1 VSVLSS
7 KARAVTHAERQ
18 AIASKILDGGDVLD
32 GQGLFSLFNSYTS
45 GDLTPEELR
54 GEIVDYL
61 NERIDV
67 PIIDE
72 HSEEEMIGGLV
83 KGVELLLFDLA
94 QDEYLPT
101 IAEELITGE
110 LRPED
115 LEERL
120 TEAVA
125 DRVDVPVLT
134 DAMEE
139 ALLGHLVTIG
149 RSFVLEMV
157 RP

>member
-1 VSVLSS
+1 MLSS
-7 KARAVTHAERQ
+7 
-18 AIASKILDGGDVLD
+18 DVLD
-32 GQGLFSLFNSYTS
+32 AQGLFSLFESYTS
-45 GDLTPEELR
+45 GELTPEEMR

-72 HSEEEMIGGLV
+72 HTEEEMLGGLV
-83 KGVELLLFDLA
+83 KGVELLLFDLS
-94 QDEYLPT
+94 QRGHLPQ

-110 LRPED
+110 LRPQDVED
-115 LEERL
+115 RL

-134 DAMEE
+134 DKMEE
-139 ALLGHLVTIG
+139 ALLGQLVTIG
-149 RSFVLEMV
+149 RSFVVELV